1 MTCANLVYLEI
12 IAPFLIN
19 VGRRIMMMMMILR
32 KALPTIG
39 VNAIMATIDAT
50 TMMMA
55 MMIREEESCQQ

>member
-1 MTCANLVYLEI
+1 M
-12 IAPFLIN
+12 
-19 VGRRIMMMMMILR
+19 IMMMMMMMVLR

-55 MMIREEESCQQ
+55 MMIKEEEVPTIDVTKWQCHDGHH